1 MYRLILKMAWENSFL
16 RLSRTLLVIIM
27 IAVSMSMMLSIQGL
41 YDGMATNMIDKSKRS
56 ASGDIS
62 IYAKDY
68 RVDKDIKNII
78 PNATTLKE
86 EIQTMQGVQAVILR
100 LSADG
105 LISTARKSSFAS
117 IVGINLDDEEKFGEF
132 SKFLKSG
139 KMNLPKR
146 SAVIGIELAKTL
158 KLRIGS
164 KVVFSTQ
171 DSSGEINSLSLKIR
185 GVVQTTN
192 ILIDTNAIFV
202 DIKSLY
208 KFLSIDETE
217 ATQISIRSENKE
229 LYKTLAKK
237 YPSLDV
243 KSFFELQPMM
253 KMMQDM
259 MIIFNSIT
267 FFIVMLV
274 VFIGILGVMYVSI
287 LDRVR
292 EFGIML
298 GIGMEYKYIRLQIIL
313 ESVFVGF
320 IGYLF
325 GAILGI
331 IFLTYLNKYG
341 LNLSSFADALQSWG
355 MDTILYATIKMSYFT
370 STFIAIISASILSVW
385 LPLRKIKKLNP
396 VEVIKAEK

>member
-1 MYRLILKMAWENSFL
+1 MAWKNSFL

-41 YDGMATNMIDKSKRS
+41 YDGMASNMIDKNKRS

-62 IYAKDY
+62 IFAKEY

-78 PNATTLKE
+78 KNATSLKE
-86 EIQTMQGVQAVILR
+86 DIQKMQGVETVILR

-105 LISTARKSSFAS
+105 LIATARKSSFAS
-117 IVGINLDDEEKFGEF
+117 IIGINLKDEEKFGRF
-132 SKFLKSG
+132 SEFLKEG
-139 KMNLPKR
+139 EINLSKR

-171 DSSGEINSLSLKIR
+171 DSSGEINSISLRIKGI
-185 GVVQTTN
+185 VQTTN
-192 ILIDTNAIFV
+192 ILMDSNAIFI

-208 KFLSIDETE
+208 KFLSIDETY
-217 ATQISIRSENKE
+217 ATQISVRSENKE
-229 LYKTLAKK
+229 LYDELGQK
-237 YPSLDV
+237 YPTLDV

-313 ESVFVGF
+313 ESIFVGF

-325 GAILGI
+325 GAILGV
-331 IFLTYLNKYG
+331 IFLTYLNQYG

-355 MDTILYATIKMSYFT
+355 MDTILYADIKFSYFS

>member
-1 MYRLILKMAWENSFL
+1 MYKLILKMAWKNSFL
-16 RLSRTLLVIIM
+16 RLSRTLLVIMM
-27 IAVSMSMMLSIQGL
+27 IAVSMSMMLGLQGL
-41 YDGMATNMIDKSKRS
+41 YDGMAANMIDKNKRS

-62 IYAKDY
+62 IFAKDY
-68 RVDKDIKNII
+68 PIDKDIKNII

-86 EIQTMQGVQAVILR
+86 DIKNLDGVDAVVLR

-105 LISTARKSSFAS
+105 LASTARKSSFAS
-117 IVGINLDDEEKFGEF
+117 IIGINLEDEEKFGRF
-132 SKFLKSG
+132 SEFLKSG
-139 KMNLPKR
+139 EINLSKR

-171 DSSGEINSLSLKIR
+171 DSSGDINSISLRVR

-192 ILIDTNAIFV
+192 ILMDSNAIFV
-202 DIKSLY
+202 DIQSLY
-208 KFLSIDETE
+208 KFLSIDKTQ
-217 ATQISIRSENKE
+217 ATQISIKSENRE
-229 LYKTLAKK
+229 LYSTLVQK
-237 YPSLDV
+237 YPSLDI

-259 MIIFNSIT
+259 MIIINSIT

-298 GIGMEYKYIRLQIIL
+298 GIGMEYRYIRVQIIL
-313 ESVFVGF
+313 ESIIVSFT
-320 IGYLF
+320 GYIFGAVF
-325 GAILGI
+325 GAIL
-331 IFLTYLNKYG
+331 LLYLSNYG
-341 LNLSSFADALQSWG
+341 LNLSSFADALEMWG
-355 MDTILYATIKMSYFT
+355 YESIIYGTIKVSYFT
-370 STFIAIISASILSVW
+370 TTFTAIITASLLSVW

>member
-1 MYRLILKMAWENSFL
+1 MYRLILKMAWKNSFL
-16 RLSRTLLVIIM
+16 RLSRTLLVIMM
-27 IAVSMSMMLSIQGL
+27 IAVSMSMMLGLQSL
-41 YDGMATNMIDKSKRS
+41 YDGMAANMIDKNKRS

-62 IYAKDY
+62 IFAKDY
-68 RVDKDIKNII
+68 RIDKDIKNII

-86 EIQTMQGVQAVILR
+86 DIKNLDGVDAVVLR

-105 LISTARKSSFAS
+105 LASTARKSSFAS
-117 IVGINLDDEEKFGEF
+117 IIGINLEDEEKFGRF
-132 SKFLKSG
+132 SEFLKSG
-139 KMNLPKR
+139 EINLSKH

-171 DSSGEINSLSLKIR
+171 DSSGDINSISLRVR

-192 ILIDTNAIFV
+192 ILMDSNAVFV
-202 DIKSLY
+202 DIQSLY
-208 KFLSIDETE
+208 KFLSIDKTQ
-217 ATQISIRSENKE
+217 ATQISIKSENRE
-229 LYKTLAKK
+229 LYSALVQK
-237 YPSLDV
+237 YPSLDI

-259 MIIFNSIT
+259 MIIINSIT

-298 GIGMEYKYIRLQIIL
+298 GIGMEYRYIRVQIIL
-313 ESVFVGF
+313 ESIIVGF
-320 IGYLF
+320 TGYIFGAVF
-325 GAILGI
+325 GAIL
-331 IFLTYLNKYG
+331 LLYLSNYG
-341 LNLSSFADALQSWG
+341 LNLSSFADALEMWG
-355 MDTILYATIKMSYFT
+355 YESIIYGTIKVSYFT
-370 STFIAIISASILSVW
+370 TTFTAIITASLLSVW

>member
-1 MYRLILKMAWENSFL
+1 MYRLILKMAWKNSFL

-27 IAVSMSMMLSIQGL
+27 IAVSMSMMLGIQGL
-41 YDGMATNMIDKSKRS
+41 YDGMASNMIDKNKRS

-62 IYAKDY
+62 IFAKDY
-68 RVDKDIKNII
+68 RMDKDIKNII

-86 EIQTMQGVQAVILR
+86 DIQKIQGVESVILR

-105 LISTARKSSFAS
+105 LVSTARKSSFAS
-117 IVGINLDDEEKFGEF
+117 IVGINLEDEEKFGRF
-132 SKFLKSG
+132 SEFLKSG
-139 KMNLPKR
+139 EINLSKR
-146 SAVIGIELAKTL
+146 SALIGIELAKTL

-171 DSSGEINSLSLKIR
+171 DSSGEINSISLRIKGI
-185 GVVQTTN
+185 VQTTN
-192 ILIDTNAIFV
+192 ILIDSNTIFV

-208 KFLSIDETE
+208 KFLSIDKTQ

-229 LYKTLAKK
+229 LYNMLVKK

-292 EFGIML
+292 EFGIMI

-320 IGYLF
+320 TGYLF
-325 GAILGI
+325 GAILGAI
-331 IFLTYLNKYG
+331 LLTYLNQYG

-355 MDTILYATIKMSYFT
+355 MDTILYADIKFSYFS
-370 STFIAIISASILSVW
+370 STFVAIISASILSVW

>member
-1 MYRLILKMAWENSFL
+1 MAWKNSFL
-16 RLSRTLLVIIM
+16 RLSRTLLVIMM
-27 IAVSMSMMLSIQGL
+27 IAVSMSMMLGLQSL
-41 YDGMATNMIDKSKRS
+41 YDGMAANMIDKNKRS

-62 IYAKDY
+62 IFAKDY
-68 RVDKDIKNII
+68 RIDKDIKNII

-86 EIQTMQGVQAVILR
+86 DIKNLDGVDAVVLR

-105 LISTARKSSFAS
+105 LASTARKSSFAS
-117 IVGINLDDEEKFGEF
+117 IIGINLEDEEKFGRF
-132 SKFLKSG
+132 SEFLKNG
-139 KMNLPKR
+139 EINLSKH

-171 DSSGEINSLSLKIR
+171 DSSGDINSISLRVR

-192 ILIDTNAIFV
+192 ILMDSNAVFV
-202 DIKSLY
+202 DIQSLY
-208 KFLSIDETE
+208 KFLFIDKTQ
-217 ATQISIRSENKE
+217 ATQISIKSENRE
-229 LYKTLAKK
+229 LYSALVQK
-237 YPSLDV
+237 YPSLDI

-259 MIIFNSIT
+259 MIIINSIT

-298 GIGMEYKYIRLQIIL
+298 GIGMEYRYIRVQIIL
-313 ESVFVGF
+313 ESIIVGF
-320 IGYLF
+320 TGYIFGAVF
-325 GAILGI
+325 GAIL
-331 IFLTYLNKYG
+331 LLYLSNYG
-341 LNLSSFADALQSWG
+341 LNLSSFADALEMWG
-355 MDTILYATIKMSYFT
+355 YESIIYGTIKVSYFT
-370 STFIAIISASILSVW
+370 TTFTAIITASLLSVW